1 MYVLCI
7 YIHIHIYIY
16 IYIIYVYIC
25 IYYIYIMFVYTHTHM
40 CIHIQ
45 ALHNAQ
51 TPMCVCVCPS
61 VRLSVC
67 VYIRIQVV
75 RNAQTL
81 SDTLTKGGC
90 NIVSGGTGVSNVCLK
105 CVQSVSNVWVRH
117 RQPFNSRR
125 SASQKTHGQR
135 CREEFG
141 AGRNNLQ
148 QEFHPI

>member
-1 MYVLCI
+1 MYTYV
-7 YIHIHIYIY
+7 
-16 IYIIYVYIC
+16 YIIYILC
-25 IYYIYIMFVYTHTHM
+25 LYTHTHT
-40 CIHIQ
+40 CAYIYK
-45 ALHNAQ
+45 LCT
-51 TPMCVCVCPS
+51 TPRRPCVCVS

-125 SASQKTHGQR
+125 SASQKNHGQR